1 MDMVI
6 DTITIVL
13 LAIGSF
19 FALTGAVGLLRMPDF
34 FSRLHPAGKSD
45 SMAQLCFLMGLLAQ
59 TLHGLL
65 AGDWTGAPDAAKLLF
80 ISLFL
85 FLTTPVSTHAITQ
98 AAHVVG
104 LEPWTAPGT
113 SAEIMRAPAAS
124 QDSAEASEESSREA
138 GKETGEETAK
148 KSEGKPAD
156 GEATGE
162 EAS

>member
-1 MDMVI
+1 MVLDI
-6 DTITIVL
+6 VTMVL

-59 TLHGLL
+59 AVQGHWL
-65 AGDWTGAPDAAKLLF
+65 DALKLLF

-98 AAHVVG
+98 AAHVTG
-104 LEPWTAPGT
+104 LQPWTAPEDDT
-113 SAEIMRAPAAS
+113 PKEAP
-124 QDSAEASEESSREA
+124 
-138 GKETGEETAK
+138 
-148 KSEGKPAD
+148 
-156 GEATGE
+156 
-162 EAS
+162 